1 MTSIRRWLL
10 GWLIC
15 GLALVST
22 VAGYAIFHTAR
33 GEAAE
38 LFDYELRAIA
48 LSLPRGVADTD
59 LAGGPGG
66 VFEGLSD
73 DRIVIQTWQSDG
85 QKAYQA
91 PEHEPLPREHA
102 GFQTVEYK
110 DRLWRVY
117 GLEQADRFVQVA
129 QPVSVRN
136 NLGMHLAARTLWPLA
151 LLLPGALI
159 LVLLVVSRG
168 LRPVHTLSRALGAR
182 SAQVLHPIDPPE
194 RVPVELRPLVDGLND
209 LLRRLDLALQG
220 QRTFVADAAHELRSP
235 LTALQL
241 QLQLAVRAGTV
252 NGDPVVL
259 AKLDER
265 LKRTIHLVNQ
275 LLTLAREDAAMT
287 APMASFD
294 LHALAAQVVADA
306 SILAEEKQID
316 LGLEPSELAT
326 DTVPCLIDGER
337 HALGVLL
344 GNLIDNAIRYTPQG
358 GKVDVSI
365 GRDRDGVWIE
375 ISDNGPGIEAGELE
389 RVFDR
394 FYRGEGV
401 TQLGS
406 GLGLAIAKQIALRHR
421 ATLSIR
427 KRSHAGGLVVRVEGL
442 RAVGHAD

>member
-1 MTSIRRWLL
+1 MISIRRWLL

-48 LSLPRGVADTD
+48 LSLPRGVIDTD

-66 VFEGLSD
+66 AFEGLSD

-85 QKAYQA
+85 QKGYQA
-91 PEHEPLPREHA
+91 PAQEALPREHA
-102 GFQTVEYK
+102 GFQTVEYR
-110 DRLWRVY
+110 DRHWRVY
-117 GLEQADRFVQVA
+117 GLAQSDRFVQVA

-136 NLGMHLAARTLWPLA
+136 NLGLHLAARTLWPLA
-151 LLLPGALI
+151 LLLPGAVI
-159 LVLLVVSRG
+159 LVLVVVSRG
-168 LRPVHTLSRALGAR
+168 LRPVHTLSRALGTR
-182 SAQVLHPIDPPE
+182 SADVLHPIDPAE

-209 LLRRLDLALQG
+209 LLRRLDLALRG
-220 QRTFVADAAHELRSP
+220 QRTFIADAAHELRSP

-252 NGDPVVL
+252 SGDARVL

-287 APMASFD
+287 TPMGAFD

-316 LGLEPSELAT
+316 LGLEPSELAA
-326 DTVPCLIDGER
+326 DIARCRIVGEQ

-344 GNLIDNAIRYTPQG
+344 GNLVDNAIRYTPRG

-365 GRDRDGVWIE
+365 GHDGEDVWIE
-375 ISDNGPGIEAGELE
+375 VCDDGPGIKEDEIE

-406 GLGLAIAKQIALRHR
+406 GLGLAIARQIASRHR
-421 ATLSIR
+421 ATLAIR
-427 KRSHAGGLVVRVEGL
+427 RRGHAGGLVVRVEGL
-442 RAVGHAD
+442 RALRGLD

>member
-1 MTSIRRWLL
+1 MISIRRWLL

-33 GEAAE
+33 NEAAE

-48 LSLPRGVADTD
+48 LSLPRGVNDTG
-59 LAGGPGG
+59 LASTPGG

-85 QKAYQA
+85 RKAYQV
-91 PEHEPLPREHA
+91 PDHEALPREHA
-102 GFQTVEYK
+102 GFQTIEYR
-110 DRLWRVY
+110 DRLWRIY
-117 GLEQADRFVQVA
+117 GLEQSDRFVQVA

-136 NLGMHLAARTLWPLA
+136 DLGMRLAARTLWPLA

-168 LRPVHTLSRALGAR
+168 LRPVHSLSRALSAR

-194 RVPVELRPLVDGLND
+194 RVPVELRPLIDGLND

-252 NGDPVVL
+252 SGDPAVL

-287 APMASFD
+287 APMTSFD

-316 LGLEPSELAT
+316 LGLEPSELAI
-326 DTVPCLIDGER
+326 DTVPCLIDGEQ

-344 GNLIDNAIRYTPQG
+344 GNLVDNAIRYTPRG

-365 GRDRDGVWIE
+365 GRDRDAVWVE
-375 ISDNGPGIEAGELE
+375 VSDNGPGIDADEIE

-401 TQLGS
+401 TQPGS
-406 GLGLAIAKQIALRHR
+406 GLGLAIARQIALRHR

-427 KRSHAGGLVVRVEGL
+427 KRGQAGGLAVRVEGL
-442 RAVGHAD
+442 RAAGHTD

>member
-1 MTSIRRWLL
+1 MTSIRGWLL

-15 GLALVST
+15 GLAVVST

-48 LSLPRGVADTD
+48 LSLPREVADTD
-59 LAGGPGG
+59 LASRPAG

-73 DRIVIQTWQSDG
+73 DRIVIQTWLPDG
-85 QKAYQA
+85 RPGYRA
-91 PEHEPLPREHA
+91 PAQDALPRERT
-102 GFQTVEYK
+102 GFQTIEYQ
-110 DRLWRVY
+110 DRRWRVY
-117 GLEQADRFVQVA
+117 GLAQADRFVQVA
-129 QPVSVRN
+129 QPISVRN
-136 NLGMHLAARTLWPLA
+136 DLGMRLAARTLWPLA
-151 LLLPGALI
+151 VLLPGSLI
-159 LVLLVVSRG
+159 LVLVVVSRG

-182 SAQVLHPIDPPE
+182 SADVLHPIDPPE

-209 LLRRLDLALQG
+209 LLKRLDLALHG

-252 NGDPVVL
+252 HGDPGVL

-287 APMASFD
+287 APMMPFD
-294 LHALAAQVVADA
+294 LHALGAQVVADA

-316 LGLEPSELAT
+316 LGLEPFAPAAGMTTCE
-326 DTVPCLIDGER
+326 IEGER

-344 GNLIDNAIRYTPQG
+344 ANLVDNAIRYTPRG

-365 GRDRDGVWIE
+365 TRNDRGVCLE
-375 ISDNGPGIEAGELE
+375 VTDNGPGIAEDEIE

-406 GLGLAIAKQIALRHR
+406 GLGLAIARQIALRHR

-427 KRSHAGGLVVRVEGL
+427 RRDAAGGLVVSVDGL
-442 RAVGHAD
+442 RSVETPR